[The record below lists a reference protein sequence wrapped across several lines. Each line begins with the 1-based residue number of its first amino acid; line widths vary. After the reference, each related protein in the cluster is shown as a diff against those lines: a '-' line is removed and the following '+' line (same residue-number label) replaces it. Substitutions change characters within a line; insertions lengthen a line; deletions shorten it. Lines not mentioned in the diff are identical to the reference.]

1 MVVFKII
8 LILINIICFIFSIYL
23 YKVYE
28 ISLFNVIIQILLLI
42 MQILFFFIWKNL
54 IVENEL
60 KILYNK
66 NING

>member
-42 MQILFFFIWKNL
+42 MQILFFFI
-54 IVENEL
+54 
-60 KILYNK
+60 
-66 NING
+66 